1 MSGRR
6 RASVRLRP
14 PLPVRR
20 PALYLG
26 VAAAGALVVNIVV
39 GVGPAAQGAD
49 APASVSVAHE
59 LGLTAE
65 SAPAAAPTADLG
77 RLEDLTASRSTREA
91 QQSAAQ
97 QQQQAAD
104 QAVLEQQKAAADA
117 AAAAA
122 AAAAASS
129 AAASS
134 AAASSAAA
142 EPQAS
147 GTAVTETAKITNSA
161 GAIKPQVQAAANQ
174 VISNVPGADAI
185 TLGGTRASATD
196 PDGHPSG
203 KALDYMVLG
212 DTALGNAIVQYHIDH
227 WDELGVEYIIYKQ
240 RILQSPNG
248 SWSTME
254 DRGSPTANHMD
265 HVHVNYR

>member
-1 MSGRR
+1 
-6 RASVRLRP
+6 
-14 PLPVRR
+14 
-20 PALYLG
+20 
-26 VAAAGALVVNIVV
+26 
-39 GVGPAAQGAD
+39 
-49 APASVSVAHE
+49 
-59 LGLTAE
+59 
-65 SAPAAAPTADLG
+65 
-77 RLEDLTASRSTREA
+77 
-91 QQSAAQ
+91 
-97 QQQQAAD
+97 
-104 QAVLEQQKAAADA
+104 
-117 AAAAA
+117 
-122 AAAAASS
+122 
-129 AAASS
+129 
-134 AAASSAAA
+134 
-142 EPQAS
+142 
-147 GTAVTETAKITNSA
+147 
-161 GAIKPQVQAAANQ
+161 

-248 SWSTME
+248 SWSAME